1 MLFQLF
7 TTFMRI
13 GLFTIG
19 GGYAMIPMIERE
31 VVEKNGWIGRE
42 DFLDL
47 VAVAQTCPGVF
58 AVNISVFIG
67 YRMRGVRGSL
77 ACALGAMLPSFVI
90 ILAIAL
96 FFEQFKDNAVVASM
110 FKGIR
115 PVVVAL
121 IAAPVFSMAK
131 TAKLNRYN
139 FWIPIAAALLIW
151 LLGVNPVWVIIAA
164 CIAGYF
170 YGLYRDE
177 VPDK

>member
-1 MLFQLF
+1 
-7 TTFMRI
+7 
-13 GLFTIG
+13 
-19 GGYAMIPMIERE
+19 MIPMIERE
-31 VVEKNGWIGRE
+31 VVEKNGWIE
-42 DFLDL
+42 KEEFLDL

-67 YRMRGVRGSL
+67 YRLKGIWGSV

-96 FFEQFKDNAVVASM
+96 FFEQFKDNAVVVSM

-115 PVVVAL
+115 PAVVAL

-139 FWIPIAAALLIW
+139 FWIPVAAALLIW

-164 CIAGYF
+164 GVGGYF
-170 YGLYRDE
+170 YGLYREE